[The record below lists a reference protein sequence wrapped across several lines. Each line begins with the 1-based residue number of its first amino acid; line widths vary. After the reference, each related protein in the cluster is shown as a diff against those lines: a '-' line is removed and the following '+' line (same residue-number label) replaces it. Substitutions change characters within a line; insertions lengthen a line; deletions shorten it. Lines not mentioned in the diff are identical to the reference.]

1 MVCLRRKL
9 SNIIRKPA
17 VLTVDLFVPLETLIF
32 LSVQYNKYASNKEL
46 LAF

>member
-1 MVCLRRKL
+1 MVLK
-9 SNIIRKPA
+9 N
-17 VLTVDLFVPLETLIF
+17 TVDLFVPLETLIF